1 MSKFADRIMLTGFMV
16 MLLGATGADSP
27 GDGYLIAG
35 AVVLAGC
42 GMMAAGQWM
51 ESEQCYKAMKEDY
64 KSNDT
69 RKKHFP
75 YST

>member
-1 MSKFADRIMLTGFMV
+1 MRKLADKIMLTGFLV

-42 GMMAAGQWM
+42 VLMAAGQRM
-51 ESEQCYKAMKEDY
+51 EVKQDARYYYYTHRQAGNAA
-64 KSNDT
+64 NDIY
-69 RKKHFP
+69 HH
-75 YST
+75 